1 MLSSASHCPVPL
13 FHLTLFVVPSIYVLV
28 ARSHA
33 TVPVEEERTVPRGR
47 ELAEAAS

>member
-1 MLSSASHCPVPL
+1 MLVSGMVIGTL
-13 FHLTLFVVPSIYVLV
+13 FTLFVVPSIYVLV

-33 TVPVEEERTVPRGR
+33 TVPVEDERTVPSGG